1 MNDEVLK
8 DLARRAGIA
17 VEWRDFAGRP
27 KVVAPDV
34 LRRILDALGLPTATR
49 SDLLYSRKVLQ
60 RRSTVPVLPPL
71 ITATAGRP
79 TRLDVGASGAENAQL
94 KLENG
99 DTRSLSLTPVRGR
112 LRVPAINEAGYHRL
126 QLDGR
131 ELVIA
136 VAPSRCHTIDD
147 AVPDARLWGV
157 AAQVYALRHSGDGG
171 IGDAAGIADLAAA
184 AGARGADALALSP
197 LHALFGADPARFGPY
212 SPSSRLFLNP
222 LHASAELVFGRQRV
236 GEMLQN
242 AGIEQ
247 TFQRLEAA
255 RLIDWPTAAKA
266 KLRLLRMLFETF
278 PEGVD
283 DDCQLHLDFASFRA
297 DGGSLLREHAVF
309 ETLHAAQSA
318 DGAGDWRRWPSDL
331 RDPASA
337 AVSVFAASHEQEV
350 MFHCFLQWVADR
362 SLRAAQHRAIEAGMR
377 IGLIGDLA
385 VGMDPAGSHAWS
397 RQGDILGGMSVGA
410 PPDLLNP
417 RGQDWGLTGFSPRAM
432 VDGGF
437 AAFIA
442 TVRAV
447 LRNMGGV
454 RIDHAMGLTRLWLI
468 PEGADPADGAYLA
481 YPITDLLRLLALE
494 SQRQRAVVVGEDLGT
509 VPDGFQ
515 AMLET
520 AGLHGMRVLW
530 FERNGQGFASPRTW
544 SQTAVAMTG
553 THDLPTVAGWWNG
566 TDIATRAACGRLG
579 AGQSEADLREERSGD
594 RNALW
599 RAFVTTG
606 FAEGDAPPLQ
616 RTQPVVDAA
625 LRFVAASPS
634 PLCLPP
640 IEDLLGLEEQ
650 PNLPGTVDEHPNWR
664 RRLDSH
670 ADVLLDQPDVARR
683 IEELAAERPRL

>member
-1 MNDEVLK
+1 MNDEVVK

-17 VEWRDFAGRP
+17 VEWNDFAGQL

-49 SDLLYSRKVLQ
+49 SDLLHSRKLLQ
-60 RRSTVPVLPPL
+60 RRSTVPMLPPL

-79 TRLDVGASGAENAQL
+79 TRLDVGGSDAESALL

-99 DTRSLSLTPVRGR
+99 ETRNLSLTPVRGR
-112 LRVPAINEAGYHRL
+112 LRVPAINETGYHRL

-147 AVPDARLWGV
+147 TVPDARLWGI
-157 AAQVYALRHSGDGG
+157 AAQVYALRHSRDGG
-171 IGDAAGIADLAAA
+171 IGDAAGIGDLAAA

-197 LHALFGADPARFGPY
+197 LHALFGADPERFGPY

-222 LHASAELVFGRQRV
+222 LHASAELVFGRERV
-236 GEMLQN
+236 EELLRN
-242 AGIEQ
+242 EGIE
-247 TFQRLEAA
+247 EAFEILGA
-255 RLIDWPTAAKA
+255 AQLIDWPSAAKA
-266 KLRLLRMLFETF
+266 KLHLLRALFETF
-278 PEGVD
+278 HERVD
-283 DDCQLHLDFASFRA
+283 NDCELRLDFAGFRA
-297 DGGSLLREHAVF
+297 DGGSLLLQHAVF

-318 DGAGDWRRWPSDL
+318 DGVGDWRRWSSDL
-331 RDPASA
+331 RDPNSA
-337 AVSVFAASHEQEV
+337 AVSVFAASNEPEV
-350 MFHCFLQWVADR
+350 MFHCFLQWIADR
-362 SLRAAQHRAIEAGMR
+362 SLRAAQRRAVESGMR
-377 IGLIGDLA
+377 VGLIGDLA

-397 RQGDILGGMSVGA
+397 RQDEILGGMSIGA

-417 RGQDWGLTGFSPRAM
+417 RGQDWGLTGFSPRALT
-432 VDGGF
+432 DGGF
-437 AAFIA
+437 APFIA

-447 LRNMGGV
+447 LRNMGGI

-468 PEGADPADGAYLA
+468 PEGADPAAGAYLA
-481 YPITDLLRLLALE
+481 YPVADLLRLLALE
-494 SQRQRAVVVGEDLGT
+494 SQRHRAIVVGEDLGT
-509 VPDGFQ
+509 VPDGFE
-515 AMLET
+515 AALEA

-530 FERNGQGFASPRTW
+530 FERNGQGFASPRNW
-544 SQTAVAMTG
+544 SQTAVAMTC
-553 THDLPTVAGWWNG
+553 THDLPTVAGWWHG

-579 AGQSEADLREERSGD
+579 AGQNEEDLREERSGD

-606 FAEGDAPPLQ
+606 FAEGDAPSSQ
-616 RTQPVVDAA
+616 DTKQVVDAA

-664 RRLDSH
+664 RRLASR
-670 ADVLLDQPDVARR
+670 ADLLLDQPDVARR
-683 IEELAAERPRL
+683 VEELASERPRL